1 MRKRRVHATIMI
13 TVIVVAVVS
22 GMLKWQLDAQAQ
34 RKEIARYEACQAQYL
49 STGIKL
55 FEFGTTTDEYG
66 NIVSYL
72 DAETGD
78 NATHLQ
84 QALDAYNAD
93 PKTTESVSYEE
104 AALALRDDF
113 IAVANH
119 KAGKVSDF
127 WIWGFTAP
135 NLVSTD
141 TGPTPTGNLLLPG
154 DKDYDHPS
162 CNFNYLAGDALLA
175 GRFELWWKSETYAR
189 TGGWCLRQMG
199 AVTVEVQPYGSHAT
213 SYSGGIV
220 NGDTVDS
227 YDLQAIEQGKDPLD
241 HPEKDGTVTRQLYS
255 YRPGDKDSDDAT
267 LLCYQNSVASPKEVP
282 TGANQEAQWLLEH
295 EFADVSH
302 ELQPGWSGT
311 CKTSVRQY
319 SAVSQHAI
327 GGHAC
332 VVADF
337 SIDNGYGAYGESTEV
352 TSQTHAEG
360 HKVAFFADDGS
371 YYVIETF
378 LPDGTPDDVCAEV
391 EHAYRSAALTDG
403 TLLLES

>member
-66 NIVSYL
+66 NTVPYL

-241 HPEKDGTVTRQLYS
+241 HPEKDGTVTPGSSTVTVQVTKTLMMPRCSAIRTAWHPLKRCRQVRIRRHSGFSSMSLQTS
-255 YRPGDKDSDDAT
+255 HMNCNLAGRARARQACANT
-267 LLCYQNSVASPKEVP
+267 L
-282 TGANQEAQWLLEH
+282 
-295 EFADVSH
+295 
-302 ELQPGWSGT
+302 
-311 CKTSVRQY
+311 R
-319 SAVSQHAI
+319 
-327 GGHAC
+327 
-332 VVADF
+332 
-337 SIDNGYGAYGESTEV
+337 
-352 TSQTHAEG
+352 
-360 HKVAFFADDGS
+360 
-371 YYVIETF
+371 
-378 LPDGTPDDVCAEV
+378 
-391 EHAYRSAALTDG
+391 
-403 TLLLES
+403 